1 LGTPLART
9 VGIPRSAKLLQR
21 PTVNGWL
28 DRSRHG
34 GNYELDGAIILEAL
48 DWTGLLYCGSLYSS
62 LNRIVAA
69 ASTAVV
75 SEMGEPLC
83 HALLC
88 KGLGGEHFVEDENN
102 VDLNDVI

>member
-1 LGTPLART
+1 MDWTGPSSWR
-9 VGIPRSAKLLQR
+9 VWIG
-21 PTVNGWL
+21 
-28 DRSRHG
+28 
-34 GNYELDGAIILEAL
+34 L
-48 DWTGLLYCGSLYSS
+48 DWTTVLYCGSLYSS

-88 KGLGGEHFVEDENN
+88 KGLGGATFC
-102 VDLNDVI
+102 